1 MGRNPRSHR
10 ASTHTATKGTA
21 KLRPVLTTAQ
31 KFNDL
36 QNTIKNNPPGVRLVA
51 RNMNSNRVQLAHY
64 VGFNKTGDLKD
75 WFENSPVGK
84 GIIQSFYL
92 SRENKFGNSKQSS
105 PTIKKIFCY
114 AYSPKASSMFD
125 KPIPLPKDP
134 NIINPTK
141 TEMNDHAT
149 WTYVVA
155 MHKIMVQDPKRFFA
169 EPITTNQTREC
180 SGLLNEA
187 SGGRA
192 LRNGHSP
199 EDWNRA
205 YWLLTAKIRI
215 ELNKKDTKSARRS
228 RSDES
233 EEPLSLTVDQERTR
247 TVEVELSRASG
258 ASSDSG
264 QSLFMN
270 NKGALVGRG

>member
-21 KLRPVLTTAQ
+21 KLRPVLTPAQ
-31 KFNDL
+31 KINDL
-36 QNTIKNNPPGVRLVA
+36 QNAINNNPPGVRLVA

-92 SRENKFGNSKQSS
+92 SRENKFGNPKQSS
-105 PTIKKIFCY
+105 PMIKKIFCY
-114 AYSPKASSMFD
+114 AYSPEASSMFD

-134 NIINPTK
+134 DIINPTK
-141 TEMNDHAT
+141 AEMYDHAT

-169 EPITTNQTREC
+169 EPITANQTREC
-180 SGLLNEA
+180 PGLLNEA
-187 SGGRA
+187 SGGHS

-228 RSDES
+228 RSDEA
-233 EEPLSLTVDQERTR
+233 EEPLCLTVDQERTR

-270 NKGALVGRG
+270 NKGDVV